1 MTLAL
6 VRNSRALGGP
16 SSLIIGCLLALAVLA
31 GAPQQAKAQAP
42 PTEYLI
48 GPEDVLD
55 ISVWKEEELQRE
67 VLVRPDGQISFPLVG
82 DVKAAGR
89 TPTQVR
95 DEIAGKLRRYI
106 PEPVVSVIVATVG
119 GNKVYVIGQVQTP
132 GAYVIGRYVDVVQ
145 ALTVAGGMTEFAKEN
160 DLRIIRRQGGQF
172 RVFNFRFGDIKR
184 GRNLK
189 DNIMLE
195 GGDTVV
201 VP

>member
-1 MTLAL
+1 MTLA
-6 VRNSRALGGP
+6 VFRALRGA
-16 SSLIIGCLLALAVLA
+16 SSLLLGCLFALTALAV
-31 GAPQQAKAQAP
+31 APQSVGAQAP
-42 PTEYLI
+42 PSEYLI

-55 ISVWKEEELQRE
+55 VSVWKEEELQRE
-67 VLVRPDGQISFPLVG
+67 VLVRPDGRVSFPLVG
-82 DVKAAGR
+82 DVQAAGR

-95 DEIAGKLRRYI
+95 DEIASKLRRYI

-119 GNKVYVIGQVQTP
+119 GNKIYVIGQVQTP

-160 DLRIIRRQGGQF
+160 DVRIIRRQGGKF
-172 RVFNFRFGDIKR
+172 RVFDFRFGDLKK
-184 GRNLK
+184 GKNLK